1 MTDKLKVFNNVVD
14 VNSTAAVTEVT
25 IASTGGTEQAVIKN
39 VEFSASDTIYP
50 ITASLKHDNRSAY
63 TALQVA
69 AGKTVSSTLSGTQIV
84 DSNSVYKLALDTG
97 ASKNYVP
104 TVTALFMDGSAN
116 NTRYLSDS
124 RTDFFSGVVTFAQVA
139 PTISSATAVSASPAP
154 DAHSAFGWREG
165 SNLRFAAHYYQQS
178 RVYNE
183 LGQLQYTT
191 ATVPSNVY
199 GATVDDTYIYY
210 ISPNTSSTIYRRLRS
225 DGTSASNLTTTST
238 MRGPNNN
245 QGSFV
250 LYYNGYLYSK
260 YESADTIIYKINV
273 TTGAVTQISHTDMN
287 VSSYSVGAA
296 VTVAADGTPYIIEH
310 GSGSN
315 CYALNL
321 NTEQVTNLS
330 GGYSMGVST
339 EYGNIALEVAP
350 GIVWF
355 GYNAEGKW
363 VDANAMT
370 KSTSNVPSSTF
381 GLPNIQNSTQACS
394 IANIPL
400 HDAPA
405 NPIPRNTTYS
415 LYADGVEITGV

>member
-25 IASTGGTEQAVIKN
+25 IASTGATEQAVIKN
-39 VEFSASDTIYP
+39 VEFSASDTVYP

-63 TALQVA
+63 TASQVA
-69 AGKTVSSTLSGTQIV
+69 AGETVSGTLSGTQIV
-84 DSNSVYKLALDTG
+84 DSNSTYKLVLDTG
-97 ASKNYVP
+97 AGKNYVP

-116 NTRYLSDS
+116 NTRYISDS
-124 RTDFFSGVVTFAQVA
+124 RTDLLSGVVTFDQVA
-139 PTISSATAVSASPAP
+139 PTISSAAAVSASPSP

-165 SNLRFAAHYYQQS
+165 SNLRFAAHYYQQT

-191 ATVPSNVY
+191 ATVPSSVY

-210 ISPNTSSTIYRRLRS
+210 IPPNTASTIYRRLRS
-225 DGTSASNLTTTST
+225 DGTTASNLTTTST

-260 YESADTIIYKINV
+260 YESGNAFIYKINV
-273 TTGAVTQISHTDMN
+273 TTGDVTQISDSNIN
-287 VSSYSVGAA
+287 VGSYGVGAA
-296 VTVAADGTPYIIEH
+296 ITVAADGTPYIIEH
-310 GSGSN
+310 GSSTN
-315 CYALNL
+315 SYALNL
-321 NTEQVTNLS
+321 NTEQVTSLT

-339 EYGNIALEVAP
+339 EYGNIALEIAP

-355 GYNAEGKW
+355 GYNSAGKW
-363 VDANAMT
+363 VDINAKT
-370 KSTSNVPSSTF
+370 TSTSNVPPSTF
-381 GLPNIQNSTQACS
+381 GLPNITNSTQASS

-415 LYADGVEITGV
+415 LYADGVKVTGV